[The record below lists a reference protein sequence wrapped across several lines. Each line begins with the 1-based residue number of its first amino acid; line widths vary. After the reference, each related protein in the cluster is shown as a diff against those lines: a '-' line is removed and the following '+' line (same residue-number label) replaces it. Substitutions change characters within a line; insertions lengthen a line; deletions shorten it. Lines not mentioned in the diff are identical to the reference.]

1 MKRYKIK
8 ATVLSPIHIGTGE
21 VYEPT
26 NFIIDKEKEKYY
38 LYFFKEENFYKNLPL
53 IDKKKF
59 LELASNTTQE
69 GIFDLWK
76 FIAQRKK
83 IIKDIYS
90 YKILVSSGVG
100 EYYINKLGRP
110 TQLSERKDIKIYNQ
124 FQIQK
129 AIRNL
134 NNKKLYIPGSSIK
147 GAINTALD
155 ENFEWYQ
162 NDDKYHKELI
172 ISDAIPKVSYEII
185 GYALNKERFE
195 EDMTGPK
202 TYIETI
208 LSTPSNKSVFE
219 FDITIKN
226 YKNLDKHLNIRQI
239 IESNNNH
246 YKPLFE
252 SMFEDEEIKKV
263 LGKKFKETYMKLTK
277 SLKDNQFLLRVG
289 KHSGARAV
297 TIEEKRKIL
306 VRIAQIQNKR
316 GEKDFD
322 GEKRLKRMYR
332 KSDNES
338 DKLEELMIDFSKL
351 NEKEKRDMEIFEMFY
366 FEPERLEY
374 LVRSKKRLPINA
386 ILKEETTT
394 WLFGYKN
401 KLMENSHLPF
411 GWLLCEIIE
420 EMEI

>member
-8 ATVLSPIHIGTGE
+8 ATALSPIHIGTGE

-110 TQLSERKDIKIYNQ
+110 TQLSERKNIKIYNQ

-263 LGKKFKETYMKLTK
+263 LGRKFKETYMKLTK

-351 NEKEKRDMEIFEMFY
+351 NEKEKRDMKKFEMFY

-374 LVRSKKRLPINA
+374 LVRNEKRLFINA